1 MSDYILLGL
10 LSFMSILAIFSAYD
24 RITYDWGK
32 SHHRTLR
39 TRLEDTT
46 KSNSCCVA
54 KTKVC
59 MACEMGITVAYF
71 CEKIAP
77 LHKEDFGCDE
87 TKHATAL
94 SRTSKITTKAHI
106 KKKKPII
113 AICAATRSVSNW
125 KTVKD
130 TSLQTLMIPSIEKTV
145 SVIDRNKYKF
155 HLYLAADHDDNFWL
169 KNKHK
174 IQVPKWLSLH
184 FYFFEGPEHKIPFN
198 KMMRQAYEDGA
209 EYMVR
214 INDDSQF
221 ITSDWVP
228 EAVKTLASYVPPNVG
243 MVGPNCKEGNTGI
256 MTHDMVHRTH
266 LKIFPHYYPDV
277 FSAWYIDDWI
287 THVYGKKRST
297 KIMNWIVKHHI
308 HKHGTR
314 YSVNRSEQKMLQG
327 EISKGKL
334 VVEKWLKSKKVFS
347 RQFKIHV
354 LTMNRAKSLKRL
366 LDSLENSDYDN
377 DKVELYIHID
387 KSSDNSGCI
396 KVGKSFKFSHGKI
409 ILNVAKKNNGLR
421 NAWLKA
427 WRPKAMERAI
437 ILEDDIEVSPK
448 WYLWLKKS
456 WEAYGERNDIAGISL
471 QRQTLVPQ
479 KPNKEKEIV
488 NNHEP
493 FLYRLVGSIG
503 FSPHWQQWQSFLK
516 WVDSVNVD
524 TVNVKT
530 PDLITSDWFDT
541 LDRRH
546 IWTQY
551 FIWFCNEHDLYTLYL
566 NLPYKKTFAS
576 HMREKGE
583 HFKGSEGRD
592 FAVASEV
599 VLKFPKN
606 LQKYGWDGQKMDSP
620 VCVIGKPPWSGVGV
634 DLDTFLKIY
643 SGRPGGNNDGGGAL
657 FHYYALYKVVKALN
671 PDYIIESGAHA
682 GVGTWFLRASSNTA
696 KIIVVSPKT
705 PWIYKD
711 PNGMYFT
718 DEKFKDFKD
727 IDWSFL
733 NPSKT
738 LVFFD
743 DHQSGFRRMQES
755 HERGFS
761 HLVFDDNYI
770 PGHGDNFSG
779 KKVCNDK
786 IYSLLNVP
794 FVEEDNFGKISEKL
808 SSTEFYQHHKI
819 FHDIVDVYAEFPPV
833 WSGPNRFGIP
843 QPVYEKITMLPI
855 LSKAEAQTLG
865 LDMNYET
872 KRYTHILY
880 VKLKGSEGPKTKLVT
895 DGSEKGEHF
904 TRTEGRD
911 FALATQ
917 VTMNFP
923 IDLVK
928 YGWDGQKM
936 AKPIIFTVV
945 SSSMLE
951 MAMNWWHYLSPYS
964 ESISVH
970 ITGLSKSICQY
981 FRGKDVICTDAE
993 ITEEDLTEDVTYKT
1007 RGYLQNVKRKL
1018 YEYSRFLESVPMGTT
1033 VLFSD
1038 VDVVFLSNPFDA
1050 INTDKFKL
1058 GFSGGSKGKNCHA
1071 LLNTGVF
1078 FVVKTVQAT
1087 ALFKHAIENLNIGSS
1102 YDGTDQGAIQ
1112 AAVNKLKLKY
1122 FQLPCDTFVNGNG
1135 LFTIKTLKTPVSI
1148 HMNWI
1153 VKSSV
1158 KKQCFEACRLWMG
1171 DAKEFRKA
1179 DATLLPSGQISRCSK
1194 KTKLNSRTVHL
1205 PMLKIKKKP
1214 HGH

>member
-1 MSDYILLGL
+1 MYVSDCLFFSILLLLLLILGL
-10 LSFMSILAIFSAYD
+10 
-24 RITYDWGK
+24 ITINDHFTTHDWEK

-39 TRLEDTT
+39 NRLEDGI
-46 KSNSCCVA
+46 KSVDVVKVKNHACCMA
-54 KTKVC
+54 RTKVC
-59 MACEMGITVAYF
+59 MACEMGITVASF

-77 LHKEDFGCDE
+77 LHEEDFGCVDTTHPTIMIGIPLHNRKGYVKFHSKVLRQYNNVNSKDIFIFDDASTEYDE
-87 TKHATAL
+87 VQLRKWYGKDIHYFRSATHLKADKNTRRLFTHFAKSNYDILLTLDSDLILDNQWKQFIYDNIYKSGVLSLYHSGIGHHKTFNCNETICQKQSMGNAGTVMKKSIVIEMLKHHKSHDFDWGWVAYFKNRGINMYVPKNSLVLHYGKIGENNACDTRELAKGFNRSIL
-94 SRTSKITTKAHI
+94 PSWIRLRLYFYFDKCSNPSTIFNKKKVEKMLCFKKNSTVKKISVRAGKLIDSITFYDENNTVLCKAGGDGGDLKDDFILNDDEYIVKIIQKYGDSLDSVVFHTNTERSKKYGGDGGSFTQDFIVSENEMIVGLERSTNFCGKIIKVHAIETNKKPAPNVTSKITTKAHI
-106 KKKKPII
+106 KIKKPII

-221 ITSDWVP
+221 ITSDWVS

-266 LKIFPHYYPDV
+266 LKIFPNYYPDV

-287 THVYGKKRST
+287 TYVYGKKRST

-314 YSVNRSEQKMLQG
+314 YSVNWSEQKLLQG

-334 VVEKWLKSKKVFS
+334 VVEKWLKRS
-347 RQFKIHV
+347 
-354 LTMNRAKSLKRL
+354 
-366 LDSLENSDYDN
+366 
-377 DKVELYIHID
+377 
-387 KSSDNSGCI
+387 
-396 KVGKSFKFSHGKI
+396 
-409 ILNVAKKNNGLR
+409 
-421 NAWLKA
+421 
-427 WRPKAMERAI
+427 
-437 ILEDDIEVSPK
+437 ED
-448 WYLWLKKS
+448 
-456 WEAYGERNDIAGISL
+456 
-471 QRQTLVPQ
+471 
-479 KPNKEKEIV
+479 
-488 NNHEP
+488 
-493 FLYRLVGSIG
+493 
-503 FSPHWQQWQSFLK
+503 
-516 WVDSVNVD
+516 
-524 TVNVKT
+524 
-530 PDLITSDWFDT
+530 
-541 LDRRH
+541 
-546 IWTQY
+546 
-551 FIWFCNEHDLYTLYL
+551 
-566 NLPYKKTFAS
+566 
-576 HMREKGE
+576 
-583 HFKGSEGRD
+583 
-592 FAVASEV
+592 
-599 VLKFPKN
+599 
-606 LQKYGWDGQKMDSP
+606 
-620 VCVIGKPPWSGVGV
+620 
-634 DLDTFLKIY
+634 
-643 SGRPGGNNDGGGAL
+643 
-657 FHYYALYKVVKALN
+657 
-671 PDYIIESGAHA
+671 
-682 GVGTWFLRASSNTA
+682 
-696 KIIVVSPKT
+696 
-705 PWIYKD
+705 
-711 PNGMYFT
+711 
-718 DEKFKDFKD
+718 
-727 IDWSFL
+727 
-733 NPSKT
+733 
-738 LVFFD
+738 
-743 DHQSGFRRMQES
+743 
-755 HERGFS
+755 
-761 HLVFDDNYI
+761 
-770 PGHGDNFSG
+770 
-779 KKVCNDK
+779 
-786 IYSLLNVP
+786 
-794 FVEEDNFGKISEKL
+794 
-808 SSTEFYQHHKI
+808 
-819 FHDIVDVYAEFPPV
+819 
-833 WSGPNRFGIP
+833 
-843 QPVYEKITMLPI
+843 
-855 LSKAEAQTLG
+855 
-865 LDMNYET
+865 
-872 KRYTHILY
+872 
-880 VKLKGSEGPKTKLVT
+880 PKTKLVADT
-895 DGSEKGEHF
+895 YVSQVLQTTISTKGANDGMGHV
-904 TRTEGRD
+904 
-911 FALATQ
+911 L
-917 VTMNFP
+917 
-923 IDLVK
+923 L
-928 YGWDGQKM
+928 

-945 SSSMLE
+945 SSSMIE

-993 ITEEDLTEDVTYKT
+993 NTEDDLTEDVTYKT

-1033 VLFSD
+1033 VLLSD

-1122 FQLPCDTFVNGNG
+1122 FRLPCDTFVNGNG

-1179 DATLLPSGQISRCSK
+1179 DVTLLPSGQISRCSK
-1194 KTKLNSRTVHL
+1194 
-1205 PMLKIKKKP
+1205 II
-1214 HGH
+1214 